1 MKLQCSVSRKSQH
14 GVVLIMTL
22 FTLFIVIALITQL
35 SIGAEVLYQASNNRA
50 TELQMNLVGRT
61 SAHELIGLI
70 RDDASGEASQGG
82 FSSALSGGAMSMP
95 EGLDGGMGDDSGFRG
110 GAQGE
115 AGAELDGAEGD
126 EAAGEGEEDANVD
139 SFEDSWAR
147 PMRMQL
153 GDFEMTTF
161 VDDENAKY
169 SLVMLAEKDAEKR
182 DEAIERTIRILDA
195 LRDDFDDDLSESDA
209 RIIVDEIISWMNP
222 DSRSLDWPQ
231 PPRLSFD
238 EEEHETLLLNSLEEL
253 MLIEGIT
260 PALFYDQVR
269 DGDRI
274 APGIESVFT
283 VYTLPKFTTAGEVSL
298 DEGEDIDEEQVD
310 EALSDDASTGDSEE
324 EVTDNAGNVIDG
336 EGGMKGVL
344 DLASGVGTKINMNT
358 APRAVVEGLFPTY
371 ELPPVKTE
379 ALLEWRNEVDEEALA
394 EREDSQDGSQEDL
407 EDIEL
412 RESIFGV
419 NEDDPKQFFKTLADL
434 EKVPGFD
441 SEELDPETEG
451 EIQELL
457 GVQSEIFSIY
467 IYVRRSSL
475 EGFEQES
482 YYHEPP
488 GTVLRLKAVIWRAPA
503 EDGTKIVYLRDW
515 HKVPYTR
522 WRIPDFQRDLPSFEA
537 QKYE

>member
-95 EGLDGGMGDDSGFRG
+95 EGLGGGMGDGGFGG

-419 NEDDPKQFFKTLADL
+419 NEDEPKQFFKTLADL